1 MRFLVDTNVIT
12 YVLREREPVL
22 SRLTEALD
30 TDNVF
35 VSSDV
40 VDYEIRR
47 YLVLKDAKRQLA
59 RYEELSRDWLPVSLT
74 RDDWRTAAKLWAEL
88 HRGGRS
94 IEDRDLLIAI
104 SALKEQAVLVTNNV
118 RHFEGLGIP
127 VVNWAADSG
136 S

>member
-1 MRFLVDTNVIT
+1 MRVLLDTNVIS
-12 YVLREREPVL
+12 YVLREREPFL
-22 SRLTEALD
+22 ARFTEALE

-59 RYEELSRDWLPVSLT
+59 RYEALSRDWPPVSLT
-74 RDDWRTAAKLWAEL
+74 RDDWHTAAKLWAGL
-88 HRGGRS
+88 HRTGRS

-104 SALKEQAVLVTNNV
+104 SALKEQAVLVTNNP
-118 RHFEGLGIP
+118 RHFEGLGISLAD
-127 VVNWAADSG
+127 WAVDSR
-136 S
+136 

>member
-22 SRLTEALD
+22 SRLSEALD

-59 RYEELSRDWLPVSLT
+59 RYEELSRDWLAVSLT

-127 VVNWAADSG
+127 LVNWAADLG